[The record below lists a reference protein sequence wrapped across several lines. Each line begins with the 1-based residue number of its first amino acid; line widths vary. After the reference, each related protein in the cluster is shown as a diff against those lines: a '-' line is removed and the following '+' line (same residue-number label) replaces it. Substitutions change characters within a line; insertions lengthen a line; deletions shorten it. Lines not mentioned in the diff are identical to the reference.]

1 MPAHTPET
9 EATPLPPEPFAD
21 ELPPDFWGDTL
32 APPDT
37 PQADPD
43 RRFQAPSDTP
53 PQSAAKPLEG
63 TLESDPRFI
72 LLQELFP
79 GRISDWQS
87 AETPAS
93 ATVEGTD
100 DALEGAET
108 VDLEAGLETDDTD

>member
-37 PQADPD
+37 RQADPD
-43 RRFQAPSDTP
+43 GRFQAPSDTP

-87 AETPAS
+87 AETPIS
-93 ATVEGTD
+93 AAAEGTD
-100 DALEGAET
+100 DAPEGAET
-108 VDLEAGLETDDTD
+108 VDLEAGLDTDDTE